1 MNKWLIIGVA
11 AIAVILI
18 VLAVGLSHHG
28 QSKTAAVATN
38 TSAVNATATGK
49 TATATVTSTATTTA
63 TSTATST
70 QAANKT
76 TTTEKRTGQ
85 TGVPQIVN
93 GSYIVS
99 RFDLV
104 APMNSTGTG
113 FNTSVVADN
122 GTYFFNFTGL
132 FNYPVYSISPGNY
145 TLLYVQGVVEYPN
158 ASSTTMLIPVYQEF
172 NLTNK
177 TSDTAMKF
185 VLEVAGN
192 SVILKQLYN
201 DIMYLRDHGIYTIQ
215 VEFYLEGGEQL
226 QGVLDV

>member
-28 QSKTAAVATN
+28 QSKTVVATN
-38 TSAVNATATGK
+38 TSAVNSTATGK
-49 TATATVTSTATTTA
+49 TATATTTTTA
-63 TSTATST
+63 TST
-70 QAANKT
+70 QAVNKT
-76 TTTEKRTGQ
+76 TTTEKRAGQ

-113 FNTSVVADN
+113 FNTSVVVAN